1 MIYNRVVD
9 FKKLIQHQLKL
20 QLYWFHCS
28 IRTFRMAFHLQ
39 LIIFQ
44 LPDLRTM
51 NNFMQI
57 LTLSLFFLSRTCDR
71 NKFIWMLVVCEKE
84 IIECVS
90 ASVFGTL
97 SEFLRLIQCCD
108 SIKRKWFE
116 LDWIG
121 FDSYCLRFDFFDRG
135 WFFFFYLDLDLALHT
150 EFESEQKSKLESAI
164 EWNFG
169 QNGKIF
175 DWNEYIRK

>member
-57 LTLSLFFLSRTCDR
+57 LTLSLFFLSRNCDR
-71 NKFIWMLVVCEKE
+71 NKFIWMLVVCERDHWMCKCKCVWHSFRITTIDMVLRFYWKE
-84 IIECVS
+84 MIWI
-90 ASVFGTL
+90 
-97 SEFLRLIQCCD
+97 R
-108 SIKRKWFE
+108 
-116 LDWIG
+116 LDWILIVC
-121 FDSYCLRFDFFDRG
+121 DSTVLIAVDS
-135 WFFFFYLDLDLALHT
+135 FFYLDLASYWIRIGT
-150 EFESEQKSKLESAI
+150 
-164 EWNFG
+164 
-169 QNGKIF
+169 KIKIGISNRMKF
-175 DWNEYIRK
+175 RTKR